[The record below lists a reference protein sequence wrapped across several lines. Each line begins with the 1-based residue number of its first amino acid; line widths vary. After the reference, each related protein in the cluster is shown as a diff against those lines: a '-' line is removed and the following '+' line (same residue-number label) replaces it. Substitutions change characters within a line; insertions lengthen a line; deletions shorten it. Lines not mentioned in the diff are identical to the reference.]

1 MEHIISF
8 FSYKGG
14 AGRTSLLLN
23 TLPLIAKELNASAEE
38 PIIVADLD
46 IDSKGLSFLLD
57 KKREPCAYNAIDVL
71 KGRTG
76 LEVNAFFDGLIPV
89 GKRLGLHDD
98 KAVLFITAH
107 PQNDGNRYLGNG
119 SNIDASNVSLRALE
133 KKCSKRNCKA
143 LIIDTPSGNQLA
155 GIAGLDISS
164 HVVAVMR
171 ITGQF
176 REGTEEFLTSV
187 DTKYSGKRF
196 VIVPNAVP
204 DDTDT
209 GYSVENMIRNIS
221 SSVKTIL
228 KKSNPVNTALLDD
241 GNFGIPEVRQ
251 FKFKEMNLYA
261 ERELNGRTL
270 RDDELAAMKGYELL
284 AKELCYD

>member
-14 AGRTSLLLN
+14 AGRTSVLLN
-23 TLPLIAKELNASAEE
+23 TLPLIAKELKASAEE
-38 PIIVADLD
+38 PIVVADLD

-76 LEVNAFFDGLIPV
+76 LEVNTFFDGLISV
-89 GKRLGLHDD
+89 GKRLGLQDD

-119 SNIDASNVSLRALE
+119 SNIDASNISLRSLE
-133 KKCSKRNCKA
+133 KKCIKRNCKA
-143 LIIDTPSGNQLA
+143 LILDTPSGNQLA

-164 HVVAVMR
+164 HVVVVMR

-176 REGTEEFLTSV
+176 REGTEEFLTAV
-187 DTKYSGKRF
+187 NTKYSGKKF
-196 VIVPNAVP
+196 VVVPNAVP

-209 GYSVENMIRNIS
+209 GYSVENMVKNIS

-228 KKSNPVNTALLDD
+228 KSSNSVNTTLLDN
-241 GNFGIPEVRQ
+241 GNYGIPEVRQ
-251 FKFKEMNLYA
+251 FKFREMNLYA
-261 ERELNGRTL
+261 ERELNGRVL
-270 RDDELAAMKGYELL
+270 RDDELVAIKGYEVL
-284 AKELCYD
+284 AKELCHE